1 MSKLTE
7 AQMLREY
14 LEILKARERVFIKQ
28 FRELLNQSDLT
39 INEAKPFY
47 ELLNSFENEHHQC
60 TKKRQDENYRNTLS
74 VFSKRPT
81 DKLYL
86 G

>member
-14 LEILKARERVFIKQ
+14 IEILKAREAVFIKQ
-28 FRELLNQSDLT
+28 FREMLNESDLT

-47 ELLNSFENEHHQC
+47 ELLNSFE
-60 TKKRQDENYRNTLS
+60 DEQ
-74 VFSKRPT
+74 
-81 DKLYL
+81 
-86 G
+86 

>member
-14 LEILKARERVFIKQ
+14 LEILKAREAVFIKQ
-28 FRELLNQSDLT
+28 FRELLYDSDLT

-47 ELLNSFENEHHQC
+47 ELLNGFENEQ
-60 TKKRQDENYRNTLS
+60 
-74 VFSKRPT
+74 
-81 DKLYL
+81 
-86 G
+86 

>member
-28 FRELLNQSDLT
+28 FREMLNESDLT

-47 ELLNSFENEHHQC
+47 ELLNSFE
-60 TKKRQDENYRNTLS
+60 DEQ
-74 VFSKRPT
+74 
-81 DKLYL
+81 
-86 G
+86 

>member
-14 LEILKARERVFIKQ
+14 IEILKAREAVFIKH
-28 FRELLNQSDLT
+28 FREMLNESDFT

-47 ELLNSFENEHHQC
+47 ELLNSLENEQ
-60 TKKRQDENYRNTLS
+60 
-74 VFSKRPT
+74 
-81 DKLYL
+81 
-86 G
+86 

>member
-14 LEILKARERVFIKQ
+14 IEILKAREVVFIKE
-28 FRELLNQSDLT
+28 FRELLNESDLT

-47 ELLNSFENEHHQC
+47 ELLNSFE
-60 TKKRQDENYRNTLS
+60 DE
-74 VFSKRPT
+74 
-81 DKLYL
+81 